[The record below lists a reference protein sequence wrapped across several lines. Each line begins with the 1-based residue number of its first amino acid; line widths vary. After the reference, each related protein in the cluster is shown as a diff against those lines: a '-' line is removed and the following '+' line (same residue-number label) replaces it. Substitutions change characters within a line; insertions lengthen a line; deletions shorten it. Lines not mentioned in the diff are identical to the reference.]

1 MVGRRKIVLDQSV
14 FRDLDLFLLSKV
26 CRYFGDKDLPS
37 IFLAKCCFN
46 NPNDSQF
53 FSIYKVLYSLVI

>member
-26 CRYFGDKDLPS
+26 CRYFGDKDLPT
-37 IFLAKCCFN
+37 IFLAKYCLN
-46 NPNDSQF
+46 NPNESQLF
-53 FSIYKVLYSLVI
+53 PIYKLLYSLVI